1 MFLILQIVAVFLAS
15 ITMSLALAHALE
27 FPGKVRLNREFYV
40 ATQSIYY
47 PGFTI
52 AGTAELAA
60 ILATLILLLLTP
72 ATSPA
77 FPWTLAGFVGL
88 IAVHAVYWIYTHPVN
103 KFWVKDLELQGAG
116 AAFFSLAAEKRH
128 PDMNLESDEAW
139 KSLRD
144 RWEYSHLARAILAV
158 ISLIALI
165 VALAIR

>member
-27 FPGKVRLNREFYV
+27 LPGKVRLNREFYV

-60 ILATLILLLLTP
+60 ILATLVLLLLTP

-77 FPWTLAGFVGL
+77 FPWTLAGLVGL
-88 IAVHAVYWIYTHPVN
+88 IAVHAVYWIYTQPVN
-103 KFWVKDLELQGAG
+103 KFWVKDLELHGAG
-116 AAFFSLAAEKRH
+116 AALFSPAAEECRLN
-128 PDMNLESDEAW
+128 MNLESDEDS
-139 KSLRD
+139 KRLRD

-158 ISLIALI
+158 ISLITLI
-165 VALAIR
+165 VAV